1 MLTTLS
7 SAAARGNITG
17 QIPALNSIAAPV
29 SAMRSRTL
37 LTFDTIAADSWAIYV
52 RKKLEF
58 LTALVVVAVVF
69 AAGWTLLWFSTGSG
83 VVLNDMSPSEATGP
97 KGQKET

>member
-1 MLTTLS
+1 MW
-7 SAAARGNITG
+7 
-17 QIPALNSIAAPV
+17 
-29 SAMRSRTL
+29 SRTPL
-37 LTFDTIAADSWAIYV
+37 IAADSWAIYV

-83 VVLNDMSPSEATGP
+83 VVLNDMSTGP